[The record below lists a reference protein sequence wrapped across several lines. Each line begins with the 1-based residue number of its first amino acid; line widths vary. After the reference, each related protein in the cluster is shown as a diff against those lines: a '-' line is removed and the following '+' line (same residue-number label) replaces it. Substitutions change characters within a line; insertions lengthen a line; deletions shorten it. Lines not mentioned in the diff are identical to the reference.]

1 MSRGPQTANLGGMV
15 KISETDLYAPTKVWL
30 EGQGYSVK
38 GEVGAADVVAQKDGT
53 LLIVELKLGFSLVLL
68 QQAVARQAVSDAV
81 YVAVPRWRGKAGW
94 RAFKGNIGLCRRL
107 GLGVLSVQMADGSV
121 QEHAV
126 PGPFLP
132 RRSPAKRAKLIK
144 EFEARAGD
152 PTMGGTRGQ
161 VMTSYRQD
169 ALACAAHLASVGAA
183 KGAEVACATGVSRA
197 TRLMAD
203 NHHGW
208 FRRVERGIYAL
219 SDAGLVMM
227 AEGDSTLIAL
237 GSR

>member
-1 MSRGPQTANLGGMV
+1 MV
-15 KISETDLYAPTKVWL
+15 KLAETDLYAPVKAWL
-30 EGQGYSVK
+30 EVQGYSVK
-38 GEVGAADVVAQKDGT
+38 GEVGAADVVAQKNST
-53 LLIVELKLGFSLVLL
+53 LLIVELKLGFSLTLL

-94 RAFKGNIGLCRRL
+94 RTFKGNIGLCRRL
-107 GLGVLSVQMADGSV
+107 GLGVLSVQMADATV

-126 PGPFLP
+126 PGPFRP
-132 RRSPAKRAKLIK
+132 RRSPAKRAKLVK

-152 PTMGGTRGQ
+152 PTKGGTRGQ

-169 ALACAAHLASVGAA
+169 ALACAAHLASAGAA
-183 KGAEVACATGVSRA
+183 RGIEVARATGVNRA

-208 FRRVERGIYAL
+208 FCRVERGIYAL
-219 SDAGLVMM
+219 SDAGLAMM
-227 AEGDSTLIAL
+227 AERDSAL
-237 GSR
+237 VMQGVE